1 MPSSVDVTDYS
12 LIPTSAAPVKF
23 SYERRFKLP
32 FDVPII
38 LFLSRGKIQHCI
50 CKKKKQG
57 RVHQCGSKV
66 LPGIFMGYA
75 LNARRSWIG
84 DLFTADTE
92 DPKTMQPSDIIV
104 KKIDRRRWTPPKKEI
119 MNLYAH
125 AERAKY
131 CKNGSRVPSG
141 LRPQARI

>member
-50 CKKKKQG
+50 CKKKKT
-57 RVHQCGSKV
+57 
-66 LPGIFMGYA
+66 
-75 LNARRSWIG
+75 RSSASVR
-84 DLFTADTE
+84 F
-92 DPKTMQPSDIIV
+92 KSPSWNI
-104 KKIDRRRWTPPKKEI
+104 
-119 MNLYAH
+119 H
-125 AERAKY
+125 
-131 CKNGSRVPSG
+131 G
-141 LRPQARI
+141 LRLEREEKLDW